1 MGWAK
6 YLEDIV
12 SRHNGTSMAQAQLQ
26 REIDRRHPRD
36 AAKMTIN
43 QLAQRKQKM
52 TREILQN
59 PGQPT
64 LRGARLIETMCPH
77 EAS

>member
-1 MGWAK
+1 MF
-6 YLEDIV
+6 EDRAI
-12 SRHNGTSMAQAQLQ
+12 RALDKLLH
-26 REIDRRHPRD
+26 IDYAYRL
-36 AAKMTIN
+36 K
-43 QLAQRKQKM
+43 
-52 TREILQN
+52 EILQN